1 MSFTLSLS
9 LSLKEYNL
17 SFIIHKYF
25 FCHSLSLSECE
36 VYLYY
41 VRVAI
46 VLSIHSFP
54 ASSKCYRNCSFLAF
68 SICDNIYNCVILTL
82 VKRGCNV
89 LLFFLYALV
98 LPFVFVFV
106 INIDVVFVIS
116 PIEEF
121 KGDCGR

>member
-1 MSFTLSLS
+1 MCYPSIRFLLPPNAT
-9 LSLKEYNL
+9 E
-17 SFIIHKYF
+17 
-25 FCHSLSLSECE
+25 
-36 VYLYY
+36 
-41 VRVAI
+41 I
-46 VLSIHSFP
+46 VVSWL
-54 ASSKCYRNCSFLAF
+54 F